1 MVAGFSGP
9 IDMGPNDREDAR
21 TPDAPPYRR
30 EDLDGNPQ
38 RAYEAFY
45 RYAVAHLRIHPPAP
59 LRAVP
64 EEDRLDLVHE
74 VVMHCCRSDFRV
86 LRRHDSARS
95 FSTWF
100 AFVARNHVI
109 DLLRRGGSDL
119 DRRGERSPVE
129 HLHHLS
135 EPTDNPA
142 RIAEDRDLVRHVADA
157 LHELS
162 DKCQVLLLGSA
173 EGRTP
178 RELLEL
184 LEWPSRMNKKAS
196 DDLRACR
203 ARLVRR
209 LAQRGLEVTDFL
221 GGA

>member
-1 MVAGFSGP
+1 
-9 IDMGPNDREDAR
+9 MGPTDRNDGRL
-21 TPDAPPYRR
+21 PDAPPYRR
-30 EDLDGNPQ
+30 EDLDADPQ

-45 RYAVAHLRIHPPAP
+45 RYAVAHLRILPPAP
-59 LRAVP
+59 LRAVR

-74 VVMHCCRSDFRV
+74 VVMHCCRQEFRV
-86 LRRHDSARS
+86 LRSHQPGRS

-119 DRRGERSPVE
+119 DRRGESSPVE
-129 HLHHLS
+129 HLHHVP
-135 EPTDNPA
+135 EPAADPA
-142 RIAEDRDLVRHVADA
+142 RLAEDRDLVRHVADA

-162 DKCQVLLLGSA
+162 DKCQILLLGSA

-184 LEWPSRMNKKAS
+184 LEWPARLNKKAS

-203 ARLVRR
+203 ARLIRR
-209 LAQRGLEVTDFL
+209 LADRGLEVAEFL
-221 GGA
+221 GGE